1 MSDLID
7 ENTPTHQTTKNQKL
21 KYGMKKKTIINLKRP
36 TRNLQSD
43 FGFTLL
49 EIMVAVSII
58 AIVLVSIYKMQAQ
71 TISMNYEARFYA
83 TAPLLAQFKMTEQET
98 KSLEDLTSDSGDFG
112 DDFPGYTWSMA
123 VDDVESEALGVTAKD
138 LKRIDVTISLNDDEF
153 TYSLR
158 TYRFQNW

>member
-1 MSDLID
+1 M
-7 ENTPTHQTTKNQKL
+7 NNKAT
-21 KYGMKKKTIINLKRP
+21 GNLQRR

-98 KSLEDLTSDSGDFG
+98 KSLEDLTSDSGNFG
-112 DDFPGYTWSMA
+112 DDFPGYSWSMA
-123 VDDVESEALGVTAKD
+123 VDDVESEALGNTAKD
-138 LKRIDVTISLNDDEF
+138 LKKIDVTIFLNNDEF
-153 TYSLR
+153 TYSLK

>member
-1 MSDLID
+1 M
-7 ENTPTHQTTKNQKL
+7 KNIA
-21 KYGMKKKTIINLKRP
+21 TSNLQRR

-83 TAPLLAQFKMTEQET
+83 TAPMLAQFKMTEQET
-98 KSLEDLTSDSGDFG
+98 KSLEDLTSDSGNFG
-112 DDFPGYTWSMA
+112 DDFPGYSWSMA
-123 VDDVESEALGVTAKD
+123 VDDVESEALGNTAKD
-138 LKRIDVTISLNDDEF
+138 LKKIDVTIFLNDDEF

>member
-1 MSDLID
+1 M
-7 ENTPTHQTTKNQKL
+7 KNKAT
-21 KYGMKKKTIINLKRP
+21 GNLQRR

-98 KSLEDLTSDSGDFG
+98 KSLEDLTSDSGNFG
-112 DDFPGYTWSMA
+112 DDFPGYSWSMA
-123 VDDVESEALGVTAKD
+123 VDDVDSEALGNTAKD
-138 LKRIDVTISLNDDEF
+138 LKKIDVTILLNDDEF

>member
-1 MSDLID
+1 M
-7 ENTPTHQTTKNQKL
+7 KNKA
-21 KYGMKKKTIINLKRP
+21 TSNLQRR

-71 TISMNYEARFYA
+71 TISMNYETMFYA

-98 KSLEDLTSDSGDFG
+98 KSLEDLTSDSGNFD
-112 DDFPGYTWSMA
+112 DDFPGYSWSMA
-123 VDDVESEALGVTAKD
+123 VDDVESEALGTTAKD
-138 LKRIDVTISLNDDEF
+138 LKKIDVTIFLNNDEF

>member
-1 MSDLID
+1 M
-7 ENTPTHQTTKNQKL
+7 KNNA
-21 KYGMKKKTIINLKRP
+21 TSNLQRR

-83 TAPLLAQFKMTEQET
+83 TAPLLAQLKMTEQET
-98 KSLEDLTSDSGDFG
+98 KSLEDLTSDSGNFD
-112 DDFPGYTWSMA
+112 DDFPGYSWSMA
-123 VDDVESEALGVTAKD
+123 VDDVESEALGTTAKD
-138 LKRIDVTISLNDDEF
+138 LKKIDVTIFLNNDEF

>member
-1 MSDLID
+1 MK
-7 ENTPTHQTTKNQKL
+7 NTATS
-21 KYGMKKKTIINLKRP
+21 NLQRR

-49 EIMVAVSII
+49 EIMVSVSII

-83 TAPLLAQFKMTEQET
+83 TAPLLAQFKMTEQKT
-98 KSLEDLTSDSGDFG
+98 KSLEDLTSDSGNFG
-112 DDFPGYTWSMA
+112 DDFPGYSWSMA
-123 VDDVESEALGVTAKD
+123 VDDVESEALGNTAKD
-138 LKRIDVTISLNDDEF
+138 LKKIDVTIFLNNDEF
-153 TYSLR
+153 TYNLR

>member
-1 MSDLID
+1 M
-7 ENTPTHQTTKNQKL
+7 QK
-21 KYGMKKKTIINLKRP
+21 TATSNRQRQ

-98 KSLEDLTSDSGDFG
+98 KSLEDLTSDSGNFG
-112 DDFPGYTWSMA
+112 DDFPGYSWSMA
-123 VDDVESEALGVTAKD
+123 VDDVESEALSDTAKD
-138 LKRIDVTISLNDDEF
+138 LKKIDVTIFLNNDEF

-158 TYRFQNW
+158 TYRFQN

>member
-1 MSDLID
+1 M
-7 ENTPTHQTTKNQKL
+7 KNIA
-21 KYGMKKKTIINLKRP
+21 TSNLQRR

-49 EIMVAVSII
+49 EIMVSVSII

-98 KSLEDLTSDSGDFG
+98 KSLEDLTSDSGNFG
-112 DDFPGYTWSMA
+112 DDFPGYSWSMA
-123 VDDVESEALGVTAKD
+123 VDDVESETLGNTAKD
-138 LKRIDVTISLNDDEF
+138 LKKIDVNIFLNNDEF

>member
-1 MSDLID
+1 M
-7 ENTPTHQTTKNQKL
+7 KNKA
-21 KYGMKKKTIINLKRP
+21 TSNLHRR

-83 TAPLLAQFKMTEQET
+83 TAPLLAQTKMTEQET
-98 KSLEDLTSDSGDFG
+98 KSLEDLTSDSGNFD
-112 DDFPGYTWSMA
+112 DDFPGYSWSMA
-123 VDDVESEALGVTAKD
+123 VDDVESEALGTTAKD
-138 LKRIDVTISLNDDEF
+138 LKKIDVTIFLNNDEF

>member
-1 MSDLID
+1 M
-7 ENTPTHQTTKNQKL
+7 KNKA
-21 KYGMKKKTIINLKRP
+21 TINLQRR

-98 KSLEDLTSDSGDFG
+98 KSLEDLTSDSGNFG
-112 DDFPGYTWSMA
+112 DDFPGYSWSMA
-123 VDDVESEALGVTAKD
+123 VDDVESEALSDTAKD
-138 LKRIDVTISLNDDEF
+138 LKKIDVTIFLNNDEF
-153 TYSLR
+153 TYNLR

>member
-1 MSDLID
+1 M
-7 ENTPTHQTTKNQKL
+7 KNKA
-21 KYGMKKKTIINLKRP
+21 TSNLQRR

-49 EIMVAVSII
+49 EIMVSVSII

-83 TAPLLAQFKMTEQET
+83 TAPLLAQFKMTEQKT
-98 KSLEDLTSDSGDFG
+98 KSLEDLTSDSGNFG
-112 DDFPGYTWSMA
+112 DDFPGYSWSMA
-123 VDDVESEALGVTAKD
+123 VDDVESEALSDTAKD
-138 LKRIDVTISLNDDEF
+138 LKKIDVTIFLNNDEF
-153 TYSLR
+153 TYNLR

>member
-1 MSDLID
+1 M
-7 ENTPTHQTTKNQKL
+7 KNKA
-21 KYGMKKKTIINLKRP
+21 TSNLQRR

-98 KSLEDLTSDSGDFG
+98 KSLKDLTSDSGNFG
-112 DDFPGYTWSMA
+112 DDFPSYSWSMA
-123 VDDVESEALGVTAKD
+123 VDDVESEALDNTAKD
-138 LKRIDVTISLNDDEF
+138 LKKIDVTIFLNNDEF

-158 TYRFQNW
+158 TYRFQN

>member
-1 MSDLID
+1 M
-7 ENTPTHQTTKNQKL
+7 KNKA
-21 KYGMKKKTIINLKRP
+21 TINLQRR

-98 KSLEDLTSDSGDFG
+98 KSLEDLTSDSGNFD
-112 DDFPGYTWSMA
+112 DDFPGYSWSMA
-123 VDDVESEALGVTAKD
+123 VDDVESEALGTTAKD
-138 LKRIDVTISLNDDEF
+138 LKKIDVTIFLNNDEF

>member
-1 MSDLID
+1 M
-7 ENTPTHQTTKNQKL
+7 KNKA
-21 KYGMKKKTIINLKRP
+21 TANLQRR
-36 TRNLQSD
+36 TRNLQAD

-98 KSLEDLTSDSGDFG
+98 KSLEDLTGDSGNFG
-112 DDFPGYTWSMA
+112 DDFPGYRWSMA
-123 VDDVESEALGVTAKD
+123 VDDVESEALGDTAKD
-138 LKRIDVTISLNDDEF
+138 LKKIDVTIFLNNDEF

>member
-1 MSDLID
+1 M
-7 ENTPTHQTTKNQKL
+7 KNIA
-21 KYGMKKKTIINLKRP
+21 TSNLQRR

-49 EIMVAVSII
+49 EIMVSVSII

-83 TAPLLAQFKMTEQET
+83 TAPLLAQFKMTEQQT
-98 KSLEDLTSDSGDFG
+98 KFLEELTGDSGNFG
-112 DDFPGYTWSMA
+112 DNFPGYRWSMA
-123 VDDVESEALGVTAKD
+123 VDDVESEALGDTAKD
-138 LKRIDVTISLNDDEF
+138 LKKIDVTIFLNNDEF
-153 TYSLR
+153 TYNLR

>member
-1 MSDLID
+1 M
-7 ENTPTHQTTKNQKL
+7 KNIAT
-21 KYGMKKKTIINLKRP
+21 GNLQHR

-98 KSLEDLTSDSGDFG
+98 KSLEDLTSDSGNFG
-112 DDFPGYTWSMA
+112 DDFPGYSWSMA
-123 VDDVESEALGVTAKD
+123 VDDVESEALGNTAKD
-138 LKRIDVTISLNDDEF
+138 LKKIDVTIFLNNDEF
-153 TYSLR
+153 TYILR

>member
-1 MSDLID
+1 M
-7 ENTPTHQTTKNQKL
+7 KNIA
-21 KYGMKKKTIINLKRP
+21 TSNLHRR

-49 EIMVAVSII
+49 EIMVSVSII

-71 TISMNYEARFYA
+71 TISLNYEARFYA

-98 KSLEDLTSDSGDFG
+98 KSLEDLTSDSGNFG
-112 DDFPGYTWSMA
+112 DDFPGYSWSMA
-123 VDDVESEALGVTAKD
+123 VDDVESEALSDTAKD
-138 LKRIDVTISLNDDEF
+138 LKKIDVTIFLNNDEF
-153 TYSLR
+153 TYNLR

>member
-1 MSDLID
+1 M
-7 ENTPTHQTTKNQKL
+7 KNKA
-21 KYGMKKKTIINLKRP
+21 TSNLQRR

-49 EIMVAVSII
+49 EIMVSVSII

-71 TISMNYEARFYA
+71 TISLNYEARFYA

-98 KSLEDLTSDSGDFG
+98 KSLEDLTSDSGNFG
-112 DDFPGYTWSMA
+112 DDFPGYSWSMA
-123 VDDVESEALGVTAKD
+123 VDDVESEALSDTAKD
-138 LKRIDVTISLNDDEF
+138 LKKIDVTIFLNNDEF
-153 TYSLR
+153 TYNLR

>member
-1 MSDLID
+1 M
-7 ENTPTHQTTKNQKL
+7 KNKA
-21 KYGMKKKTIINLKRP
+21 TCNLQSR
-36 TRNLQSD
+36 TRNLRPD

-83 TAPLLAQFKMTEQET
+83 TAPMLAQFKMTEQET
-98 KSLEDLTSDSGDFG
+98 KSLEDLTSDSGNFG
-112 DDFPGYTWSMA
+112 DDFPGYTWSMD
-123 VDDVESEALGVTAKD
+123 VDDVDSEALGNTAKD
-138 LKRIDVTISLNDDEF
+138 LKKIDVTISLNDDEF

>member
-1 MSDLID
+1 M
-7 ENTPTHQTTKNQKL
+7 KNKAT
-21 KYGMKKKTIINLKRP
+21 GNLQRR

-71 TISMNYEARFYA
+71 TISMNYEARFYV

-98 KSLEDLTSDSGDFG
+98 KSLEDLTSDSGNFG
-112 DDFPGYTWSMA
+112 DDFPGYSWSMA
-123 VDDVESEALGVTAKD
+123 VDDVESEALGNTAKD
-138 LKRIDVTISLNDDEF
+138 LKKIDVTIFLNNDEF

>member
-1 MSDLID
+1 MI
-7 ENTPTHQTTKNQKL
+7 EKANNQSSEDR
-21 KYGMKKKTIINLKRP
+21 MQKKATCNLQRH

-58 AIVLVSIYKMQAQ
+58 AIVLVSVYKMHAQ

-83 TAPLLAQFKMTEQET
+83 HAPLLAQFKMAEQEI
-98 KSLEDLTSDSGDFG
+98 KSLEDLTGDSGNFG
-112 DDFPGYTWSMA
+112 DDFPGYRWTVA
-123 VDDVESEALGVTAKD
+123 IDDVESEALGDTAKD
-138 LKRIDVTISLNDDEF
+138 LKKIDVTVFLNNDEF

-158 TYRFQNW
+158 TYRYH

>member
-1 MSDLID
+1 M
-7 ENTPTHQTTKNQKL
+7 KNIA
-21 KYGMKKKTIINLKRP
+21 TSNLQRR

-83 TAPLLAQFKMTEQET
+83 TAPMLAQFKMTEQET
-98 KSLEDLTSDSGDFG
+98 KSLEDLTSDSGNFG
-112 DDFPGYTWSMA
+112 DDFPGYSWSMA
-123 VDDVESEALGVTAKD
+123 VDDVESEALGNTAKD
-138 LKRIDVTISLNDDEF
+138 LKKIDVTIFLNNDEF

-158 TYRFQNW
+158 TYRFQN